1 MDLYGPSTQ
10 AISMGNSRRAEVRD
24 LNERVTAHNNNVA
37 NTISGLKD
45 KAKSAGQ
52 LSEIEASA
60 KGLWTAKG
68 MPDRVKSFNSWNDSR
83 TASNVNAQAESA
95 QRELASKQ
103 PVEMDALTDAQR
115 TGVDSAPAGSS
126 RALSEA
132 QSVSETAEGVIGG
145 KGTQLL
151 KGTEQALE
159 GGGSRLKAVGG
170 ALGEAAGVLG
180 SAAIGGDD
188 IYEDYKKSMAA
199 GKLEI
204 AGNNNWEKAGN
215 ILQIGGSIADV
226 AGAFFPPAKLLGGI
240 LDLASSATGE
250 VGQAED
256 NTASKKL
263 DAQQTSQTE
272 TAPVIS
278 QEATISTGRVS

>member
-1 MDLYGPSTQ
+1 MQ
-10 AISMGNSRRAEVRD
+10 
-24 LNERVTAHNNNVA
+24 
-37 NTISGLKD
+37 ISGLKD

-132 QSVSETAEGVIGG
+132 QSVSET
-145 KGTQLL
+145 
-151 KGTEQALE
+151 
-159 GGGSRLKAVGG
+159 
-170 ALGEAAGVLG
+170 GEAAGVLG

-256 NTASKKL
+256 NTATKKL